1 MHKVAGPALAV
12 VMALVSLEA
21 LAGANE
27 LSVVGTGDGIELLR
41 ALGAAYSADNPDI
54 KVLVPPSIGSGGGLA
69 AVGGDKEVLARVARP
84 LTDSERALGLISTP
98 MFRLPSAFFVHRG
111 ANVADVSARHL
122 ADIYAGKIVNWA
134 EVGGADMRI
143 KVVRREEADST
154 LTVLRQSM
162 PGWKDLAITE
172 KSKTAVTTQDCINTV
187 KDVEGAIGFGPF
199 TKALEM
205 ELVVLKIDG
214 KYPTDPDYP
223 SAVTVAL
230 VHKKATVT
238 PDAEKFIAYV
248 KTVRAKTLLSSM
260 GGVPALE

>member
-1 MHKVAGPALAV
+1 MNKVAGPALAMV
-12 VMALVSLEA
+12 IA
-21 LAGANE
+21 LASLQAFAEASE

-41 ALGAAYSADNPDI
+41 ALGAAYSADNPQTAI
-54 KVLVPPSIGSGGGLA
+54 LVPPSIGSGGGLA
-69 AVGGDKEVLARVARP
+69 AVGGDKEVLARVARA
-84 LTDSERALGLISTP
+84 LTDSERALGLVSTP

-111 ANVADVSARHL
+111 ANVSDLTARQL

-134 EVGGADMRI
+134 EVGGANLRI

-187 KDVEGAIGFGPF
+187 KDVEGTIGFGPY

-205 ELVVLKIDG
+205 ELVVVKIDG
-214 KYPTDPDYP
+214 KYPTDRDYP
-223 SAVTVAL
+223 SAVTVSL
-230 VHKKATVT
+230 VHKQATVT
-238 PDAEKFIAYV
+238 PDAAQFIAYV
-248 KTVRAKTLLSSM
+248 KTSKAKTLLTSM

>member
-1 MHKVAGPALAV
+1 MNKVAGPALA
-12 VMALVSLEA
+12 MAFAVASLQA
-21 LAGANE
+21 LAGTSE

-41 ALGAAYSADNPDI
+41 ALGAAYSADNPQTTI
-54 KVLVPPSIGSGGGLA
+54 LVPPSIGSGGGLA

-84 LTDSERALGLISTP
+84 LTDSERALGLIATP

-111 ANVADVSARHL
+111 ANVANLTAQQL
-122 ADIYAGKIVNWA
+122 ADIYAGKIVNWSD
-134 EVGGADMRI
+134 VGGANLRI

-187 KDVEGAIGFGPF
+187 KDVEGAIGFGPY

-205 ELVVLKIDG
+205 ELVVVKVDG
-214 KYPTDPDYP
+214 KFPTDRDYP
-223 SAVTVAL
+223 SAVTVSL
-230 VHKKATVT
+230 VHKQATVT
-238 PDAEKFIAYV
+238 PAAAQFIAYV
-248 KTVRAKTLLSSM
+248 KTTRAKTLLSSM